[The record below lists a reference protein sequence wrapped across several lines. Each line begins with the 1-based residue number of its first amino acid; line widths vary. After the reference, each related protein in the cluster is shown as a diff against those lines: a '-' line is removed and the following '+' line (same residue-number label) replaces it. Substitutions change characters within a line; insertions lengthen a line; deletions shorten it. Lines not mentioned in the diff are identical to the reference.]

1 MSGLTRSS
9 FVLSTLLL
17 PTLFGI
23 TGCMLLQSDQTYSHK
38 HSHEHAYNYGHS
50 HEHTHSDSSHHGI
63 VVPLFSGQ
71 QHKGFAEIKLHD
83 DKGDLELWLT
93 KDKTGGN
100 PFELPLNSEIVVSFQ
115 KLDTQAVLRIRNS
128 EQNEDEE
135 GNGNIRD
142 NKTNYFIFPGDTG
155 VDASFLTGK
164 KFSTETVISFEVNG
178 VTYTTNTFK
187 LQPHTH

>member
-1 MSGLTRSS
+1 MSGITKSAFMLSLLT
-9 FVLSTLLL
+9 T
-17 PTLFGI
+17 I
-23 TGCMLLQSDQTYSHK
+23 TGCALTQGDNSYSHK
-38 HSHEHAYNYGHS
+38 HSHEHAYSYGHT
-50 HEHTHSDSSHHGI
+50 HEHSHSDSSHHGI

-93 KDKTGGN
+93 KDKTAGSS
-100 PFELPLNSEIVVSFQ
+100 FDLPLNSEIVVTFP
-115 KLDTQAVLRIRNS
+115 KLNPQVVTLRIRNN

-135 GNGNIRD
+135 GNGNIRE

-164 KFSTETVISFEVNG
+164 EFSTNTVVSFVVDG
-178 VTYTTNTFK
+178 ITYTSNTFK